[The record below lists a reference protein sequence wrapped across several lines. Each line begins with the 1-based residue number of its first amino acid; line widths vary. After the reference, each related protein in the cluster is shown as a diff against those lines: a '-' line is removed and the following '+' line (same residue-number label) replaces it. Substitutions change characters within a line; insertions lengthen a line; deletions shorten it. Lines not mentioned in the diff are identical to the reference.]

1 METNISEM
9 RTKRLA
15 LPLDTVWWESSSDS
29 ASETSSSDCSKRR
42 STGESSLESLSGP
55 PKQQFRKR
63 RASAA
68 QSHHYSTRRSSTSA
82 DSLASPLNEEER
94 AARHLAKLAFVQL
107 IEALEGMLRE
117 HNDMDLDEWDTW
129 YRELMW
135 NWFDGQGLRG
145 GECLEFGAW
154 WGKKSP

>member
-1 METNISEM
+1 
-9 RTKRLA
+9 
-15 LPLDTVWWESSSDS
+15 
-29 ASETSSSDCSKRR
+29 
-42 STGESSLESLSGP
+42 
-55 PKQQFRKR
+55 
-63 RASAA
+63 
-68 QSHHYSTRRSSTSA
+68 
-82 DSLASPLNEEER
+82 LASPLNEEER

-117 HNDMDLDEWDTW
+117 HNDMDLDEWDSW